1 VLVADDQGF
10 WRGALSDLLASR
22 GHTVVCAADGQDALA
37 QLRSDP
43 AIDLMLTDWVMPGLA
58 GPELC
63 RRARELD
70 RGRYLPIILL
80 TSRSDRE
87 DLASA
92 LEAGADAFL
101 RKPFAEAE
109 LLAQLRVAERVLLL
123 EAGLGARIEELE
135 TARRRIDRDLSAAAE
150 VQRALLP
157 AEPPAIPG
165 LACAW
170 HFETCAQLGGDLFNV
185 LALSPDHVGVYV
197 LDVSGH
203 GTSAALHAV
212 SLAHALHPHAQQGGL
227 LLGPEGP
234 AGAGVPLAPS
244 EVAAELNRRFP
255 LIERSGQYVT
265 FLYGVL
271 ELSSRRFRWVR
282 AGHPPPIR
290 LGPDGAAQCDGPAG
304 IPIGVTADAAWRD
317 GELVLRPGEG
327 VLLVTD
333 GALEARDP
341 RGEAFGLPRLLEA
354 AGRDG
359 SIQTVVNGLR
369 DALHGFRKHAPR
381 RDDVTLAG
389 LKLDA

>member
-1 VLVADDQGF
+1 MLVADDQGF

-22 GHTVVCAADGQDALA
+22 GHTVVCAADGEDALE
-37 QLRSDP
+37 QLRRDP
-43 AIDLMLTDWVMPGLA
+43 GIDLMLTDWVMPGLS

-70 RGRYLPIILL
+70 RGRYLPILLL
-80 TSRSDRE
+80 TSRSGRE

-123 EAGLGARIEELE
+123 EAGLSARIEELE

-150 VQRALLP
+150 VQRSLLP
-157 AEPPAIPG
+157 AEPPEVPG
-165 LACAW
+165 LGCAW
-170 HFETCAQLGGDLFNV
+170 HFETCDQLGGDLFN
-185 LALSPDHVGVYV
+185 LLRLSPDHIGVYV

-212 SLAHALHPHAQQGGL
+212 SLAHALHAHAQQGGI

-234 AGAGVPLAPS
+234 TGPGVPLAPS

-255 LIERSGQYVT
+255 LIERAGQYVT

-290 LGPDGAAQCDGPAG
+290 LGPEGASVCDGPAG
-304 IPIGVTADAAWRD
+304 IPVGVTADAAWRD
-317 GELVLRPGEG
+317 GELVLGSGEG
-327 VLLVTD
+327 VLFVTD
-333 GALEARDP
+333 GVLEARDA
-341 RGEAFGLPRLLEA
+341 RGEAFGLERLLEA
-354 AGRDG
+354 AGRGGDAKA
-359 SIQTVVNGLR
+359 VVAGLR
-369 DALHGFRKHAPR
+369 DALHGFRKREPR
-381 RDDVTLAG
+381 RDDVTVVALG
-389 LKLDA
+389 FE